1 MNLEIYPISRK
12 ERSCCEGI
20 SGDSWKMV
28 TANQN
33 SHPASGIKE
42 LLLSAALTSGAS
54 DRMMVEKALSQ
65 ATFAQQSLV
74 GAIIATG
81 AVQET
86 EFLRELSSLLSME
99 WREEAEVIPASD
111 VRTSFPARLALG
123 FQILPEATPKNDEMQ
138 AEELR
143 ILIWDPFDHAAWQAV
158 THHHHGPIRLVM
170 TTKRRITETVKEA
183 YGVGAE
189 TFDELLEGRDE
200 EVITEKEEVNV
211 LDGEDPE
218 ASVMK
223 FVNQILREGLQ
234 QGATDIHFEP
244 LGHDLRIRYRID
256 GVLHEAPVP
265 PQIRILQDSVTS
277 RLKIMASLDIA
288 ERRLPQDG
296 RIALEHKGRPIDV
309 RVATIPCV
317 HGENVSLRLL
327 GQELFDFARL
337 GLEPAIEKSIRS
349 LISIPNGIV
358 LVTGPTGCGKST
370 SLYTFLSSLNVKERR
385 IVTVEDPVEHKI
397 DGVIQIAVKPE
408 IDLTFASALR
418 SILRG
423 DPNVIMVGEM
433 RDVETVDIAIRAA
446 LTGHLVFSTLHTN
459 DAVGGIT
466 RLLDMGV
473 EPFLVGSSVRA
484 FLAQRLVRKLC
495 SKCSKPTEMSEAELN
510 RIGFPMDQTK
520 GLRRPV
526 GCQHCRQSGYSG
538 RIAIME
544 ICIMTP
550 ALQELLQKKA
560 TGTELAEQA
569 VRDGMIPLRKD
580 GWRKVSL
587 GLTSVE
593 EILRVTANDLDVV
606 EE

>member
-1 MNLEIYPISRK
+1 MIHAAEIAGCTDR
-12 ERSCCEGI
+12 E
-20 SGDSWKMV
+20 
-28 TANQN
+28 T
-33 SHPASGIKE
+33 
-42 LLLSAALTSGAS
+42 LLKLMTT
-54 DRMMVEKALSQ
+54 

-74 GAIIATG
+74 GTI
-81 AVQET
+81 
-86 EFLRELSSLLSME
+86 LSSGMVPEYDFQLEISRVLGMP
-99 WREEAEVIPASD
+99 WRDEADVSPAENL
-111 VRTSFPARLALG
+111 RASFPARLALG
-123 FQILPEATPKNDEMQ
+123 FQILPEAYDVQKN
-138 AEELR
+138 ELSV
-143 ILIWDPFDHAAWQAV
+143 LIWDPFDHAAWQAV
-158 THHHHGPIRLVM
+158 IHHHPGPVRLVM
-170 TTKRRITETVKEA
+170 TTRRRLVEAVKSA

-189 TFDELLEGRDE
+189 TFEELLEGRDE
-200 EVITEKEEVNV
+200 EIATEREEVNV

-265 PQIRILQDSVTS
+265 PRIRLLQDSVIS

-309 RVATIPCV
+309 RVATIPSV
-317 HGENVSLRLL
+317 HGENISLRLL
-327 GQELFDFARL
+327 GQEHFDFQRL
-337 GLEPAIEKSIRS
+337 GLEPAVEMKIRS
-349 LISIPNGIV
+349 LIGMPNGIV

-370 SLYTFLSSLNVKERR
+370 SLYTFLNSLNVKERR
-385 IVTVEDPVEHKI
+385 IVTIEDPVEHKI

-408 IDLTFASALR
+408 IDFTFANALR

-495 SKCSKPTEMSEAELN
+495 PRCSKPISMSKEELE
-510 RIGFPMDQTK
+510 RIGFPK
-520 GLRRPV
+520 ELAAGLRQPV
-526 GCQHCRQSGYSG
+526 GCQHCRNTGYAG
-538 RIAIME
+538 RLAIME
-544 ICIMTP
+544 ICMMTP
-550 ALQELLQKKA
+550 ALQELLQKGA
-560 TGTELAEQA
+560 TGNELADQA
-569 VRDGMIPLRKD
+569 ARDGMIPLRRD
-580 GWRKVSL
+580 GWRKASMGV
-587 GLTSVE
+587 TSVE
-593 EILRVTANDLDVV
+593 EVLRVTANDLAVLD
-606 EE
+606 E

>member
-33 SHPASGIKE
+33 SYPVSGIKE
-42 LLLSAALTSGAS
+42 LLLSAALTSGNS

-65 ATFAQQSLV
+65 ATFAQQSLF

-143 ILIWDPFDHAAWQAV
+143 ILIWDPFDHSAWQAV

-200 EVITEKEEVNV
+200 EVLTEKEEVNV

-327 GQELFDFARL
+327 GQEQFDFARL

-510 RIGFPMDQTK
+510 RIGFPMDQIK

-593 EILRVTANDLDVV
+593 EILRVTANDLAVV

>member
-1 MNLEIYPISRK
+1 MTIPQQQSATDFACLEDLLIQ
-12 ERSCCEGI
+12 
-20 SGDSWKMV
+20 
-28 TANQN
+28 A
-33 SHPASGIKE
+33 AE
-42 LLLSAALTSGAS
+42 LAGCTDREALRGLMTT
-54 DRMMVEKALSQ
+54 

-74 GAIIATG
+74 GTILSSGMVA
-81 AVQET
+81 EHD
-86 EFLRELSSLLSME
+86 FLRELSGLLRIG
-99 WREEAEVIPASD
+99 WREETEVSPAENLRA
-111 VRTSFPARLALG
+111 SFPARLALG
-123 FQILPEATPKNDEMQ
+123 FQILPEASESEG
-138 AEELR
+138 EELSL
-143 ILIWDPFDHAAWQAV
+143 LIWDPFDHAAWQAV
-158 THHHHGPIRLVM
+158 THHHPGPVRLVM
-170 TTKRRITETVKEA
+170 TTRRRLVEAVKSA

-189 TFDELLEGRDE
+189 TFEELLEGRDE
-200 EVITEKEEVNV
+200 EIVTEKEEVNV

-234 QGATDIHFEP
+234 QGATDVHFEP

-265 PQIRILQDSVTS
+265 PRIRVLQDSVIS

-327 GQELFDFARL
+327 GQEHFDFERL
-337 GLEPAIEKSIRS
+337 GLEPAVERKIRS
-349 LISIPNGIV
+349 LIGMPNGIV

-385 IVTVEDPVEHKI
+385 IVTIEDPVEHKI

-408 IDLTFASALR
+408 IDLTFANALR

-495 SKCSKPTEMSEAELN
+495 PKCSKPTSMSVEELE
-510 RIGFPMDQTK
+510 RIGFPK
-520 GLRRPV
+520 ELAAGLRQPV
-526 GCQHCRQSGYSG
+526 GCQHCRNSGYAG
-538 RIAIME
+538 RLAIME
-544 ICIMTP
+544 ICMMT
-550 ALQELLQKKA
+550 ATLQELLQKRA
-560 TGTELAEQA
+560 TGTELADQA

-580 GWRKVSL
+580 GWRKASM

-593 EILRVTANDLDVV
+593 EVLRVTASDLAVLD
-606 EE
+606 E

>member
-1 MNLEIYPISRK
+1 MAITQQQSATDFACLEDLLIH
-12 ERSCCEGI
+12 
-20 SGDSWKMV
+20 
-28 TANQN
+28 A
-33 SHPASGIKE
+33 AE
-42 LLLSAALTSGAS
+42 LAGCT
-54 DRMMVEKALSQ
+54 DRESLRGLMST

-74 GAIIATG
+74 GTILSSG
-81 AVQET
+81 MVPEHD
-86 EFLRELSSLLSME
+86 FLRELSGLLRIV
-99 WREEAEVIPASD
+99 WREETEVSPAENLRS
-111 VRTSFPARLALG
+111 SFPARLALG
-123 FQILPEATPKNDEMQ
+123 FQILPEATESEG
-138 AEELR
+138 EELSL
-143 ILIWDPFDHAAWQAV
+143 LIWDPFDHAAWQAV
-158 THHHHGPIRLVM
+158 THHHPGPVRLVM
-170 TTKRRITETVKEA
+170 TTRRRLVEAVKSA

-189 TFDELLEGRDE
+189 TFEELLEGRDE
-200 EVITEKEEVNV
+200 EIVTEKEEVNV

-234 QGATDIHFEP
+234 QGATDVHFEP

-265 PQIRILQDSVTS
+265 PRIRVLQDSVIS

-327 GQELFDFARL
+327 GQEHFDFERL
-337 GLEPAIEKSIRS
+337 GLEPAVERKIRS
-349 LISIPNGIV
+349 LIGMPNGIV

-385 IVTVEDPVEHKI
+385 IVTIEDPVEHKI

-408 IDLTFASALR
+408 IDLTFANALR

-495 SKCSKPTEMSEAELN
+495 PKCSKPTAMSTEELD
-510 RIGFPMDQTK
+510 RIGFPRDLAA
-520 GLRRPV
+520 GLRQPV
-526 GCQHCRQSGYSG
+526 GCQHCRNSGYAG
-538 RIAIME
+538 RLAIME
-544 ICIMTP
+544 ICMMTP
-550 ALQELLQKKA
+550 ALQELLQKRA
-560 TGTELAEQA
+560 TGTELADQA
-569 VRDGMIPLRKD
+569 VRDGMIPLRQD
-580 GWRKVSL
+580 GWRKASM

-593 EILRVTANDLDVV
+593 EVLRVTASDLAVV
-606 EE
+606 DE

>member
-1 MNLEIYPISRK
+1 MTVAAAPSPK
-12 ERSCCEGI
+12 I
-20 SGDSWKMV
+20 SGL
-28 TANQN
+28 T
-33 SHPASGIKE
+33 E
-42 LLLSAALTSGAS
+42 LLLSAA
-54 DRMMVEKALSQ
+54 EKAGCTDLEAVGKGIGRAS
-65 ATFAQQSLV
+65 FSQQSQV
-74 GAIIATG
+74 GAVISSGT
-81 AVQET
+81 VPEHD
-86 EFLRELSSLLSME
+86 FLKTLADLLAME
-99 WREEAEVIPASD
+99 WREESQVVPLEN
-111 VRTSFPARLALG
+111 VRQTFPARLALG
-123 FQILPEATPKNDEMQ
+123 FQILPEKHEEYGNEPLHRRTADMVLDRDGKSVPSD
-138 AEELR
+138 EELR
-143 ILIWDPFDHAAWQAV
+143 LLIWDPFDHSAWQAV
-158 THHHHGPIRLVM
+158 AHHHPGAIRLVM
-170 TTKRRITETVKEA
+170 TTRRRLTEAVKSS

-200 EVITEKEEVNV
+200 ESFTQKEEVNV
-211 LDGEDPE
+211 IDEDDPE

-223 FVNQILREGLQ
+223 FVNQIIREALQ

-256 GVLHEAPVP
+256 GVLHEEAVP
-265 PQIRILQDSVTS
+265 PRIRVLQDSVIS

-327 GQELFDFARL
+327 GQEAFDFNRL
-337 GLEPAIEKSIRS
+337 GLEKDIERKIRS
-349 LISIPNGIV
+349 LIAMPNGIV

-370 SLYTFLSSLNVKERR
+370 SLYTFLSALNVKERR

-408 IDLTFASALR
+408 IDLTFARALR

-495 SKCSKPTEMSEAELN
+495 PKCSKPAEFSAAEIQ
-510 RIGFPMDQTK
+510 RVGFPLEMAG
-520 GLRRPV
+520 GLRQPV
-526 GCQHCRQSGYSG
+526 GCQQCRKTGYSG
-538 RIAIME
+538 RLALME
-544 ICIMTP
+544 ICLMTP
-550 ALQELLQKKA
+550 ALQDMLQQRA
-560 TGTELAEQA
+560 TGTDLAEQA
-569 VRDGMIPLRKD
+569 MKDGMVPLRRDGWSKA
-580 GWRKVSL
+580 SL
-587 GLTSVE
+587 GLTSLE
-593 EILRVTANDLDVV
+593 EVLRVTAS
-606 EE
+606 E

>member
-1 MNLEIYPISRK
+1 VREALVRSSFSQQSPVAAVISTGTMP
-12 ERSCCEGI
+12 EN
-20 SGDSWKMV
+20 DFL
-28 TANQN
+28 
-33 SHPASGIKE
+33 KE
-42 LLLSAALTSGAS
+42 LAAL
-54 DRMMVEKALSQ
+54 LC
-65 ATFAQQSLV
+65 L
-74 GAIIATG
+74 
-81 AVQET
+81 
-86 EFLRELSSLLSME
+86 E
-99 WREEAEVIPASD
+99 WRDEED
-111 VRTSFPARLALG
+111 VAPMENIRSAFPARLALG
-123 FQILPEATPKNDEMQ
+123 FQILPESMESETGEMR
-138 AEELR
+138 L
-143 ILIWDPFDHAAWQAV
+143 LIWDPFDHAAWQAV
-158 THHHHGPIRLVM
+158 THHHPGPVRTVM
-170 TTKRRITETVKEA
+170 TTRRRLIEAVKSA

-200 EVITEKEEVNV
+200 EIVAEKEEVNI
-211 LDGEDPE
+211 LDSDDSE

-256 GVLHEAPVP
+256 GVLHEVPVP
-265 PQIRILQDSVTS
+265 QQIRVLQDSVIS

-327 GQELFDFARL
+327 GQEQFDFARL
-337 GLEPAIEKSIRS
+337 GLEPAIEQKIRS
-349 LISIPNGIV
+349 LIAMPNGIV

-385 IVTVEDPVEHKI
+385 IVTIEDPVEHKL

-408 IDLTFASALR
+408 IDLTFARALR

-423 DPNVIMVGEM
+423 DPNIIMVGEM

-495 SKCSKPTEMSEAELN
+495 PKCSQPAGIPPEELQ
-510 RIGFPMDQTK
+510 RVGFPK
-520 GLRRPV
+520 ELAAGLRKPV
-526 GCQHCRQSGYSG
+526 GCQQCRHTGYSG
-538 RIAIME
+538 RLALME
-544 ICIMTP
+544 ICQMTP
-550 ALQELLQKKA
+550 AMQDLILKRA
-560 TGTELAEQA
+560 TGSELTEQA
-569 VRDGMIPLRKD
+569 VQDGMVPLRQD
-580 GWRKVSL
+580 GWRKAAA
-587 GLTSVE
+587 GLTSLE
-593 EILRVTANDLDVV
+593 EVLRVTTA
-606 EE
+606 E